1 MTTTGARAAT
11 AALGAALA
19 LVLAGCGSQV
29 APATVSQVTGTGA
42 LAPGAAG
49 PDDAGTGT
57 GTDPTGVTGGGPIDT
72 GAGSAAGSGDV
83 SSGGT
88 TSSGTG
94 SGPGGASGGGAGGA
108 AGEGG
113 PPAADPGQQGSCD
126 GFANTTGVTDEAITL
141 ANVSDISGPV
151 PGVFQAAQD
160 GARAFAAY
168 FNATS
173 DICGRAI
180 EVMALD
186 SRADSAANQVAYTK
200 ACDEAFAAVGSMSVF
215 DDGGAATAQGCGLPD
230 LHALSVSQQV
240 FECDTC
246 FGTAAV
252 TPDLQPLAVPQ
263 YLRTTYGAA
272 ADKVGVL
279 YINVGTVPLASKR
292 LAEAWE
298 KGGLGVDYVQA
309 IDVAEFNYAPYV
321 QELKNRGIELVTYV
335 GPYQHT
341 IRMQQAMQ
349 QQGYRPKAFIQDQT
363 IYDQTYVE
371 EAGAAG
377 EGTLVYTTTALLDD
391 LRNKEVALY
400 RSWLEQVRPGAV
412 ATIYGA
418 YAWSATRLFVEQA
431 NRLGGRLTRASL
443 VGALRKVSGWTGN
456 GLHSPQQVGSK
467 RSGDCMRFI
476 QLDGGRWKQV
486 SSGDYVCGDLV
497 KVS

>member
-1 MTTTGARAAT
+1 MTTTGARGL
-11 AALGAALA
+11 LGALAAGLALA
-19 LVLAGCGSQV
+19 LAGCGSQV
-29 APATVSQVTGTGA
+29 APGTVAQVTGAGA
-42 LAPGAAG
+42 LAPGAADG
-49 PDDAGTGT
+49 LTSGDDAAGVPGAGTGA
-57 GTDPTGVTGGGPIDT
+57 DV
-72 GAGSAAGSGDV
+72 GAGGTAAGSGDGT
-83 SSGGT
+83 SASGGSAGT
-88 TSSGTG
+88 SGT
-94 SGPGGASGGGAGGA
+94 SGAVGGAAGGASGGDA
-108 AGEGG
+108 

-126 GFANTTGVTDEAITL
+126 GFSNTTGVTGEAITL

-173 DICGRAI
+173 DICGRKLD
-180 EVMALD
+180 VLALD
-186 SRADSAANQVAYTK
+186 SRADSAANQVAYTR

-240 FECDTC
+240 FECSTC
-246 FGTAAV
+246 FGTASV
-252 TPDLQPLAVPQ
+252 TPTLQPGAVPQ
-263 YLRTTYGAA
+263 YLRKSYGAA

-321 QELKNRGIELVTYV
+321 QELKDRGIELVTYV

-349 QQGYRPKAFIQDQT
+349 QQGYEPEAFIQDQT

-371 EAGAAG
+371 EAGAVG
-377 EGTLVYTTTALLDD
+377 DGTLVYTTTALLDD
-391 LRNKEVALY
+391 MSNDEVALY

-431 NRLGGRLTRASL
+431 NRLGGRLTREAL
-443 VGALRKVSGWTGN
+443 VGAFRKVSDWTGN

-467 RSGDCMRFI
+467 RSGDCVRFI

-486 SSGDYVCGDLV
+486 SPGDYVCGDLLR
-497 KVS
+497 VS

>member
-1 MTTTGARAAT
+1 M
-11 AALGAALA
+11 LGATLA
-19 LVLAGCGSQV
+19 LTLAGCGSQV
-29 APATVSQVTGTGA
+29 APGTVAQVTSAGA
-42 LAPGAAG
+42 LAPGAADLG
-49 PDDAGTGT
+49 GTDPAIAGGDVDAGGSGTGT
-57 GTDPTGVTGGGPIDT
+57 T
-72 GAGSAAGSGDV
+72 AGSAGGGSTTGSTGSDGTGSAGG
-83 SSGGT
+83 SSGGPSGG
-88 TSSGTG
+88 SSG
-94 SGPGGASGGGAGGA
+94 SGA
-108 AGEGG
+108 
-113 PPAADPGQQGSCD
+113 PPAADPDQQGSCD
-126 GFANTTGVTDEAITL
+126 GFANTTGVTDQAITL

-173 DICGRAI
+173 DICGRKL
-180 EVMALD
+180 EVLALD

-200 ACDEAFAAVGSMSVF
+200 ACDEAFAAIGSMSVF
-215 DDGGAATAQGCGLPD
+215 DDGGAATAQECGLPD

-240 FECDTC
+240 FECSTC
-246 FGTAAV
+246 FGTASV
-252 TPDLQPLAVPQ
+252 TPTLQPAAVPQ
-263 YLRTTYGAA
+263 YLRRAYGAA

-292 LAEAWE
+292 LAEAWK

-341 IRMQQAMQ
+341 IRLQQAMQ
-349 QQGYRPKAFIQDQT
+349 QQGYEPKAFIQDQT
-363 IYDQTYVE
+363 IYDDTYVQ

-391 LRNKEVALY
+391 MRNQEVALY

-431 NRLGGRLTRASL
+431 NRLGGRLARPSL
-443 VGALRKVSGWTGN
+443 VAALRKVSDWTGN

-467 RSGDCMRFI
+467 RSGDCVRFI
-476 QLDGGRWKQV
+476 QLGGGRWKQV
-486 SSGDYVCGDLV
+486 SPGDYVCGELV
-497 KVS
+497 QVS

>member
-1 MTTTGARAAT
+1 M
-11 AALGAALA
+11 LGATLALA
-19 LVLAGCGSQV
+19 LAGCGSQV
-29 APATVSQVTGTGA
+29 APGTVAQVTSAGA
-42 LAPGAAG
+42 LAPGAADLG
-49 PDDAGTGT
+49 GTDPAIAGGDVDAGGSGTGT
-57 GTDPTGVTGGGPIDT
+57 T
-72 GAGSAAGSGDV
+72 AGSAGGGSTTGSTGSDGTGSAGG
-83 SSGGT
+83 SSGGPSGG
-88 TSSGTG
+88 SSG
-94 SGPGGASGGGAGGA
+94 SGA
-108 AGEGG
+108 
-113 PPAADPGQQGSCD
+113 PPAADPDQQGSCD
-126 GFANTTGVTDEAITL
+126 GFANTTGVTDQAITL

-173 DICGRAI
+173 DICGRKL
-180 EVMALD
+180 EVLALD

-200 ACDEAFAAVGSMSVF
+200 ACDEAFAAIGSMSVF
-215 DDGGAATAQGCGLPD
+215 DDGGAATAQECGLPD

-240 FECDTC
+240 FECSTC
-246 FGTAAV
+246 FGTASV
-252 TPDLQPLAVPQ
+252 TPTLQPAAVPQ
-263 YLRTTYGAA
+263 YLRRAYGAA

-292 LAEAWE
+292 LAEAWK

-341 IRMQQAMQ
+341 IRLQQAMQ
-349 QQGYRPKAFIQDQT
+349 QQGYEPKAFIQDQT
-363 IYDQTYVE
+363 IYDDTYVQ

-391 LRNKEVALY
+391 MRNQEVALY

-431 NRLGGRLTRASL
+431 NRLGGRLARPSL
-443 VGALRKVSGWTGN
+443 VAALRKVSDWTGN

-467 RSGDCMRFI
+467 RSGDCVRFI
-476 QLDGGRWKQV
+476 QLGGGRWKQV
-486 SSGDYVCGDLV
+486 SPGDYVCGELV
-497 KVS
+497 EVS